1 MKIAM
6 ISQWFDPETGSAAI
20 PGSVARALAAR
31 GHEVTVITGF
41 PNYPVGKIYDGY
53 RVKVLQREVI
63 GNVKVVRV
71 PMFPAH
77 GSSSLKRAAFFLSFM
92 LSASLWGSWFARRS
106 DAVLVYSTSATV
118 GVAGVVMKRVFRK
131 PTVMYVEDL
140 WPDSVLASGLV
151 DGVVG
156 RVAWFTLDRMARWG
170 YRAAD
175 RIAVISPGMQE
186 VLHGRGV
193 PRERMSLV
201 YNWADESLFHPVQPT
216 VASDGLTMMYAGNL
230 GDVQGIDTALRALS
244 LVDPSRSVRLRLVGS
259 GVAEDRLKEL
269 AVELRVDERV
279 TFEGTRPISDMAALM
294 SEADVQLVC
303 LRDLPVFRATMPSK
317 TQAILACGRPV
328 LASAAGDAADLVAR
342 SGAGIAVAP
351 DDAQAMAEA
360 IDRLATM
367 SGDELERFGA
377 SGRKFYEEELSV
389 SVGARRLESALIGAA
404 KPWYGAS

>member
-1 MKIAM
+1 
-6 ISQWFDPETGSAAI
+6 
-20 PGSVARALAAR
+20 
-31 GHEVTVITGF
+31 
-41 PNYPVGKIYDGY
+41 
-53 RVKVLQREVI
+53 
-63 GNVKVVRV
+63 
-71 PMFPAH
+71 
-77 GSSSLKRAAFFLSFM
+77 
-92 LSASLWGSWFARRS
+92 
-106 DAVLVYSTSATV
+106 
-118 GVAGVVMKRVFRK
+118 
-131 PTVMYVEDL
+131 MYVEDL